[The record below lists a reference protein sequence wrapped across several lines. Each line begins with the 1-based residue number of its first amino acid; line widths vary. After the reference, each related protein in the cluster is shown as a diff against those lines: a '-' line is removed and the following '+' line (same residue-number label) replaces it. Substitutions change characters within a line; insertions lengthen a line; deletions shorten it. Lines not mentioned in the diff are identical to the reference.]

1 MQADFL
7 PCAYISL
14 PQWRFIHI
22 CVMKK
27 FTKNIL
33 CMNAESSAYEGGT
46 DACRLAQG
54 CKFRILAS
62 LRVFWA
68 KRHHI

>member
-7 PCAYISL
+7 QCAYISL

-46 DACRLAQG
+46 DACRLA
-54 CKFRILAS
+54 
-62 LRVFWA
+62 
-68 KRHHI
+68 